1 MGYGANIISKWETME
16 EGLQFSN
23 VAKQTSD
30 LDTFT
35 MADVMYMMLI
45 DIVIY
50 SLMTWYVVV
59 SRAESDVRV
68 GLGRFYLEIDQ
79 TRGKISNLDIL
90 TYTFGDMFSDTRLTI
105 HVNQMLIGLILRY
118 VEAVFPGDFGIK
130 QKPWFMFTK
139 TYWFGSDVNM
149 DEVGYN

>member
-23 VAKQTSD
+23 VGKQTSD

-59 SRAESDVRV
+59 SMYCDVRINLV
-68 GLGRFYLEIDQ
+68 EFY
-79 TRGKISNLDIL
+79 
-90 TYTFGDMFSDTRLTI
+90 Y
-105 HVNQMLIGLILRY
+105 
-118 VEAVFPGDFGIK
+118 
-130 QKPWFMFTK
+130 
-139 TYWFGSDVNM
+139 
-149 DEVGYN
+149 